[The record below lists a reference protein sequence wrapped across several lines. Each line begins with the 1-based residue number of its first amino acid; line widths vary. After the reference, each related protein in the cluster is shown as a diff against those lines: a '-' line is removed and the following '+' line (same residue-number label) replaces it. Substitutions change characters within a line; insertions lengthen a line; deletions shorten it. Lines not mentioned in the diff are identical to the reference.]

1 MNATLGEVL
10 VGILES
16 GCRKEADI
24 VITFGS
30 WGSYR
35 KYRSGTQVSMTERY
49 KGSWREMIIAPVDQ
63 GESRT
68 PGGSD
73 PLVSLT
79 DVHQ

>member
-49 KGSWREMIIAPVDQ
+49 KGS
-63 GESRT
+63 
-68 PGGSD
+68 
-73 PLVSLT
+73 
-79 DVHQ
+79 

>member
-1 MNATLGEVL
+1 MTLGEVL
-10 VGILES
+10 VGILQAA
-16 GCRKEADI
+16 CRKEVRI
-24 VITFGS
+24 FITFGN

-35 KYRSGTQVSMTERY
+35 MRRSGPQVSMTERY
-49 KGSWREMIIAPVDQ
+49 KGSWREMIIATVDQ